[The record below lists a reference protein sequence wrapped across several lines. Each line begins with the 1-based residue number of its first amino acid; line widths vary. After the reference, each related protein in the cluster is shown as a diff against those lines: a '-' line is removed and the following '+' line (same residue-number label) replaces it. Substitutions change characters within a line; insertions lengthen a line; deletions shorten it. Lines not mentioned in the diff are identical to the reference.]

1 MSEWKIINN
10 IYMYIY
16 KQQKGTAIGTK
27 IAPAY
32 AMIFMDYLEEDI
44 LSNCLLK
51 SLVWRGYI
59 DDILMMRKHG
69 EEEP

>member
-10 IYMYIY
+10 MYMYIY

-27 IAPAY
+27 MAPPY

-44 LSNCLLK
+44 SNCLLK
-51 SLVWRGYI
+51 SLVWWGYI
-59 DDILMMRKHG
+59 DDVLMMGKHG
-69 EEEP
+69 EEEL